1 MSRGVI
7 SLRGHLLFMS
17 HRFLQSITDWTQ
29 TAAAASNC
37 TKNPSYCCCLLPPH
51 YAIVPG
57 PQTAAAAQR
66 RVSKSLCFQ
75 SQTRAAELGQQPAAW
90 ACVLTAPHSPP
101 ASSHTF
107 TMDVMSAPCDHAP
120 DTTAPLSGACT
131 LLAALQHQHRF
142 VAPVSVRAVSKCAV
156 AGPSL
161 GPAAWLTQLWIK
173 VFVLLQPAGHLTGR
187 QRGMGD
193 SFRNKAHSLS
203 ATVVAPFIQTLVFYR
218 GCMLVRWMVSIVYCY
233 VAGPTPPSSRP
244 SSGRSTRPS
253 STLTTPS
260 TASCTT
266 SWTRSAR
273 GSLIWRVSSNTHRK
287 AAKISRWEHL
297 TYLNIIKI

>member
-29 TAAAASNC
+29 TAAATSNC

-107 TMDVMSAPCDHAP
+107 TIDVMSCRLHVTMLVWSLHPPRCTAAPSIA
-120 DTTAPLSGACT
+120 LSRQC
-131 LLAALQHQHRF
+131 QWERC
-142 VAPVSVRAVSKCAV
+142 PSVRWR
-156 AGPSL
+156 
-161 GPAAWLTQLWIK
+161 GPAWAQQPGWLNSELRSLYCCSPLVTSLDASEGWETHSETKLILCLP
-173 VFVLLQPAGHLTGR
+173 LLLPLLYKHW
-187 QRGMGD
+187 
-193 SFRNKAHSLS
+193 F
-203 ATVVAPFIQTLVFYR
+203 FYR
-218 GCMLVRWMVSIVYCY
+218 GCVLVR
-233 VAGPTPPSSRP
+233 
-244 SSGRSTRPS
+244 
-253 STLTTPS
+253 
-260 TASCTT
+260 
-266 SWTRSAR
+266 
-273 GSLIWRVSSNTHRK
+273 
-287 AAKISRWEHL
+287 
-297 TYLNIIKI
+297 

>member
-107 TMDVMSAPCDHAP
+107 TIDVMSAPCDHAP
-120 DTTAPLSGACT
+120 DTTAPLSGACSR
-131 LLAALQHQHRF
+131 LAELQQQHRF

-203 ATVVAPFIQTLVFYR
+203 ATVVAPFIQTLVFLSRLCVGQIDGQYCILLRCRAYTTIITAEQRQKYKAEFNTYYAKYR
-218 GCMLVRWMVSIVYCY
+218 KLHNVLDQVSKRFAHLESKLKHAQKGSEDFKVRTFDIFKY
-233 VAGPTPPSSRP
+233 
-244 SSGRSTRPS
+244 
-253 STLTTPS
+253 
-260 TASCTT
+260 
-266 SWTRSAR
+266 
-273 GSLIWRVSSNTHRK
+273 H
-287 AAKISRWEHL
+287 
-297 TYLNIIKI
+297 

>member
-120 DTTAPLSGACT
+120 DTTPPLSGACT

-203 ATVVAPFIQTLVFYR
+203 ATVVAPFIQTLVFLSRLCVGQIDGQYCILLRCRAYTTIITAEQRQKYKAEFNTYYAKYR
-218 GCMLVRWMVSIVYCY
+218 KLHNVLDQVSKRFAHLESKLKHAQKGSEDFKVRTFDIFKY
-233 VAGPTPPSSRP
+233 
-244 SSGRSTRPS
+244 
-253 STLTTPS
+253 
-260 TASCTT
+260 
-266 SWTRSAR
+266 
-273 GSLIWRVSSNTHRK
+273 H
-287 AAKISRWEHL
+287 
-297 TYLNIIKI
+297 

>member
-107 TMDVMSAPCDHAP
+107 TIDVMSAPCDHAP

-131 LLAALQHQHRF
+131 RLAALQHQHRF

-203 ATVVAPFIQTLVFYR
+203 ATVVAPFIQTLVFLSRLCVGQIDGQYCILLRCRAYTTIITAEQRQKYKAEFNTYYAKYR
-218 GCMLVRWMVSIVYCY
+218 KLHNVLDQVSKRFAHLESKLKHAQKGSEDFKVRTFDIFKY
-233 VAGPTPPSSRP
+233 
-244 SSGRSTRPS
+244 
-253 STLTTPS
+253 
-260 TASCTT
+260 
-266 SWTRSAR
+266 
-273 GSLIWRVSSNTHRK
+273 H
-287 AAKISRWEHL
+287 
-297 TYLNIIKI
+297 

>member
-57 PQTAAAAQR
+57 PQTAAAQR

-107 TMDVMSAPCDHAP
+107 TIDVMSAPCDQAP

-131 LLAALQHQHRF
+131 RLAALQHQHRF

-203 ATVVAPFIQTLVFYR
+203 ATVVAPFIQTLVFLSRLCVGQIDGQYCILLRCRAYTTIITAEQRQKYKAEFNTYYAKYR
-218 GCMLVRWMVSIVYCY
+218 KLHNVLDQVSKRFAHLESKLKHAQKGSEDFKVRTFDIFKY
-233 VAGPTPPSSRP
+233 
-244 SSGRSTRPS
+244 
-253 STLTTPS
+253 
-260 TASCTT
+260 
-266 SWTRSAR
+266 
-273 GSLIWRVSSNTHRK
+273 H
-287 AAKISRWEHL
+287 
-297 TYLNIIKI
+297 

>member
-1 MSRGVI
+1 MSRSVI

-107 TMDVMSAPCDHAP
+107 TIDVMSAPCDQAP

-131 LLAALQHQHRF
+131 RLAALQHQHRF

-203 ATVVAPFIQTLVFYR
+203 ATVVAPFIQTLVFLSRLCVGQIDGQYCILLRCRAYTTIITAEQRQKYKAEFNTYYAKYR
-218 GCMLVRWMVSIVYCY
+218 KLHNVLDQVSKRFAHLESKLKHAQKGSEDFKVRTFDIFKY
-233 VAGPTPPSSRP
+233 
-244 SSGRSTRPS
+244 
-253 STLTTPS
+253 
-260 TASCTT
+260 
-266 SWTRSAR
+266 
-273 GSLIWRVSSNTHRK
+273 H
-287 AAKISRWEHL
+287 
-297 TYLNIIKI
+297 

>member
-1 MSRGVI
+1 MSRSVT

-29 TAAAASNC
+29 TAAATSNC

-107 TMDVMSAPCDHAP
+107 TIDVMSCRLHVTMLVWSLHPPRCTAAPASLCRASVSE
-120 DTTAPLSGACT
+120 SGVQVCGGGA
-131 LLAALQHQHRF
+131 Q
-142 VAPVSVRAVSKCAV
+142 P
-156 AGPSL
+156 GPS
-161 GPAAWLTQLWIK
+161 
-173 VFVLLQPAGHLTGR
+173 
-187 QRGMGD
+187 
-193 SFRNKAHSLS
+193 SL
-203 ATVVAPFIQTLVFYR
+203 AD
-218 GCMLVRWMVSIVYCY
+218 
-233 VAGPTPPSSRP
+233 
-244 SSGRSTRPS
+244 
-253 STLTTPS
+253 STL
-260 TASCTT
+260 
-266 SWTRSAR
+266 
-273 GSLIWRVSSNTHRK
+273 N
-287 AAKISRWEHL
+287 
-297 TYLNIIKI
+297 

>member
-57 PQTAAAAQR
+57 PQTAAAQR

-107 TMDVMSAPCDHAP
+107 TIDVVSAPCDQAP

-131 LLAALQHQHRF
+131 RLAALQHQHRF

-203 ATVVAPFIQTLVFYR
+203 ATVVAPFIQTLVFLSRLCVGQIDGQYCILLRCRAYTTIITAEQRQKYKAEFNTYYAKYR
-218 GCMLVRWMVSIVYCY
+218 KLHNVLDQVSKRFAHLESKLKHAQKGSEDFKVRTFDIFKY
-233 VAGPTPPSSRP
+233 
-244 SSGRSTRPS
+244 
-253 STLTTPS
+253 
-260 TASCTT
+260 
-266 SWTRSAR
+266 
-273 GSLIWRVSSNTHRK
+273 H
-287 AAKISRWEHL
+287 
-297 TYLNIIKI
+297 

>member
-107 TMDVMSAPCDHAP
+107 TIDVMSAPCGHAP

-131 LLAALQHQHRF
+131 RLAALQHQHRF

-203 ATVVAPFIQTLVFYR
+203 ATVVAPFIQTLVFLSRLCVGQIDGQYCILLRCRAYTTIITAEQRQKYKAEFNTYYAKYR
-218 GCMLVRWMVSIVYCY
+218 KLHNVLDQVSKRFAHLESKLKHAQKGSEDFKVRTFDIFKY
-233 VAGPTPPSSRP
+233 
-244 SSGRSTRPS
+244 
-253 STLTTPS
+253 
-260 TASCTT
+260 
-266 SWTRSAR
+266 
-273 GSLIWRVSSNTHRK
+273 H
-287 AAKISRWEHL
+287 
-297 TYLNIIKI
+297 

>member
-107 TMDVMSAPCDHAP
+107 TIDVMSAPCDQAP

-131 LLAALQHQHRF
+131 RLAALQHQHRF

-203 ATVVAPFIQTLVFYR
+203 ATVVAPFIQTLVFLSRLCVGQIDGQYCILLRCRAYTTIITAEQRQKYKAEFNTYYAKYR
-218 GCMLVRWMVSIVYCY
+218 KLHNVLDQVSKRFAHLESKLKHAQKGSEDFKVRTFDIFKY
-233 VAGPTPPSSRP
+233 
-244 SSGRSTRPS
+244 
-253 STLTTPS
+253 
-260 TASCTT
+260 
-266 SWTRSAR
+266 
-273 GSLIWRVSSNTHRK
+273 H
-287 AAKISRWEHL
+287 
-297 TYLNIIKI
+297 